1 MEELTGKMIFLVE
14 EDWANKG
21 EGGHIVHLFSN
32 WDKAYEAFEKLVDY
46 EKKNLLAADSIA
58 ANDVEYENEN
68 LLAAD
73 SIAANDVEYENDED
87 DNYSYVIETSSGVNF
102 RSWTWYEKG
111 FYDATHSAYILH
123 AVIVDEEI
131 KLY

>member
-46 EKKNLLAADSIA
+46 EKK
-58 ANDVEYENEN
+58 N